1 MFALIK
7 ELTELVGPVGQEQ
20 EVLDHVEKMW
30 RDEGLTVERTK
41 IGNLYAHVGGSGPRV
56 VMAAHADELT
66 YLVRAI
72 HPDGFLW
79 LAGGQAWVRT
89 AGLRNSFTI
98 GQRVKVVARKGVI
111 PGVIASVTG
120 HLATLALPEPNELT
134 WRDFWVDTG
143 LTREELIEAGVAV
156 GTRV

>member
-7 ELTELVGPVGQEQ
+7 ELCELVGPVGQEH
-20 EVLDHVEKMW
+20 EVLDRVEGLW
-30 RDEGLTVERTK
+30 RAEGLTVERTK
-41 IGNLYAHVGGSGPRV
+41 IGNLYAHVGAHGGSSGPRV

-120 HLATLALPEPNELT
+120 
-134 WRDFWVDTG
+134 
-143 LTREELIEAGVAV
+143 
-156 GTRV
+156 